1 MQRSWSLSSHR
12 EAGEPPGA
20 RAAPSE
26 WIRAFRGQRSTQD
39 PGRWWGQHDVPA
51 TGDRTGSCRTL
62 SPEEHRGRLD
72 GRAEDTATT
81 AMLLPPSTSALGGS
95 AVGLSNTTDRSLWSA
110 TLWTGG
116 TGDHSRLSWN
126 GSGQRPKGSV
136 LRLGQDTNT
145 ARASRDLGEML
156 RFQDR
161 GWWQETEPKATGL
174 RWGSWGQW
182 GIRAGCSQRSC

>member
-39 PGRWWGQHDVPA
+39 PGWWWGQHDVPA

-72 GRAEDTATT
+72 GRAEDAATT

-95 AVGLSNTTDRSLWSA
+95 AVSQQHNGQEPVVRHPLDKQGERPQP
-110 TLWTGG
+110 TLLEWQWTAAE
-116 TGDHSRLSWN
+116 R
-126 GSGQRPKGSV
+126 QCAE
-136 LRLGQDTNT
+136 
-145 ARASRDLGEML
+145 ARAGHEHGQGLPGSRGDAQVSGP
-156 RFQDR
+156 RVV
-161 GWWQETEPKATGL
+161 
-174 RWGSWGQW
+174 
-182 GIRAGCSQRSC
+182 AGDGA